1 MCIEKNLPKAKP
13 FCVDIIPLQE
23 PSSSSDLA
31 LSKIASRSKLTECID
46 MEVGGG
52 RVTALEER
60 GGLLQGRVL
69 STMALVILGV
79 RSLMSI
85 PLKT

>member
-1 MCIEKNLPKAKP
+1 ME
-13 FCVDIIPLQE
+13 E

-46 MEVGGG
+46 MELGGG
-52 RVTALEER
+52 RVRALEER

-69 STMALVILGV
+69 STIAFVILGV
-79 RSLMSI
+79 KTLMSI